1 MNLSTVEMSGTE
13 RGGCHGDTVGVD
25 SDGDGS
31 GGRRELSGVILV
43 LATCVGLP
51 ASGCEDAGCN
61 KPKFQATAM
70 SYKNSTLN
78 KCNQ

>member
-1 MNLSTVEMSGTE
+1 MSGAE
-13 RGGCHGDTVGVD
+13 RGGGGCHGDAVGVD

-31 GGRRELSGVILV
+31 GGRRELSGVISV

-70 SYKNSTLN
+70 SNENSTLN
-78 KCNQ
+78 KCNE